1 MYMKR
6 ALVLT
11 SGGIDSTVV
20 LAQAL
25 QENRE
30 CFALTFDYCQRHRL
44 ELRSAEAIADHYKV
58 PHKVVKIDPSLFSN
72 SSLTSDIEVV
82 ERSRDLNSIA
92 SGGVPS
98 TYVPGRNT
106 LFIAHAISLAES
118 LEAQEIYLGMNAND
132 HAPYPDCRPA
142 YVEAYQHLINLA
154 TKQALEGTA
163 PKLLAPLIY
172 KSKIEIVKLGKSL
185 QIPFEA
191 TLSCYDPGSLKNHCG
206 TCDACTI
213 RKNAFLQ
220 ADVKDPTLYRV

>member
-1 MYMKR
+1 MKR

-25 QENRE
+25 QDDRK
-30 CFALTFDYCQRHRL
+30 CFALTFDYGQRHRL
-44 ELRSAEAIADHYKV
+44 EMRSAEAIALHYKV
-58 PHKVVKIDPSLFSN
+58 PHKLVKIDPSVFSN
-72 SSLTSDIEVV
+72 SSLTSDREVV
-82 ERSRDLNSIA
+82 ERNRDLSSIA

-118 LEAQEIYLGMNAND
+118 LDTQEIYLGMNAND

-142 YVEAYQHLINLA
+142 YVKAYQDLIDIA
-154 TKQALEGTA
+154 TKQALEGNA
-163 PKLLAPLIY
+163 PKLLAPLST
-172 KSKIEIVKLGKSL
+172 KSKIEIVKLGKLL
-185 QIPFEA
+185 QIPFEL

-206 TCDACTI
+206 TCDACAL
-213 RKNAFLQ
+213 RKNAFFE
-220 ADVKDPTLYRV
+220 ANVKDPTLYRV